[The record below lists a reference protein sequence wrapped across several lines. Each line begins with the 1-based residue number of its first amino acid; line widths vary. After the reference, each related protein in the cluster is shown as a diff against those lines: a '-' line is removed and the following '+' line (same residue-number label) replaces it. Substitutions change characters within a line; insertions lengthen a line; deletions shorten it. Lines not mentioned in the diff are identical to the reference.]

1 MIALLSGTVVHR
13 SGNLAEIA
21 CFGVGYE
28 VVLDPKA
35 PLPADGAVTLHVHHL
50 VREEA
55 QVLHAFLSREERDA
69 FRLLLGIQGIGP
81 STARAILGTMPLQE
95 LARIVAARDAK
106 ALAKV
111 PGIGPKTAE
120 KLLLDLRDKLE
131 RFAPAPPPAASQPGL
146 DSGGA
151 ADRIAVSLVRL
162 GYSRGDASRLAAE
175 AIRRRGEDASDGALV
190 REALQLALTMIE
202 KR

>member
-1 MIALLSGTVVHR
+1 MIALLSGTIVHR
-13 SGNLAEIA
+13 AGGLAEIA

-28 VVLDPKA
+28 VVLDSKA
-35 PLPADGAVTLHVHHL
+35 QLPADGGVTLHVHHI
-50 VREEA
+50 VREDA

-131 RFAPAPPPAASQPGL
+131 RFAPASPSPAALPGL
-146 DSGGA
+146 EPGGP
-151 ADRIAVSLVRL
+151 ADRIASALVKL
-162 GYSRGDASRLAAE
+162 GFYRGDATKIAAK
-175 AIRRRGEDASDGALV
+175 AIERRGAAAADEVLMRD
-190 REALQLALTMIE
+190 ALQLAPTMIE

>member
-13 SGNLAEIA
+13 AGGLAEIA

-35 PLPADGAVTLHVHHL
+35 QLPADGAVTLHVHHL
-50 VREEA
+50 VREDA

-106 ALAKV
+106 ALARV

-131 RFAPAPPPAASQPGL
+131 RFAPAPPAALPGL
-146 DSGGA
+146 EPAGP
-151 ADRIAVSLVRL
+151 ADRIASALVKL
-162 GYSRGDASRLAAE
+162 GFYRGDATKIAAK
-175 AIRRRGEDASDGALV
+175 AIERRGADAADEVLM
-190 REALQLALTMIE
+190 REALQLAPTMIE

>member
-81 STARAILGTMPLQE
+81 STARSILATMTLHQ
-95 LARIVAARDAK
+95 LATVVAARDAK

-120 KLLLDLRDKLE
+120 KLLLDLRGKLD
-131 RFAPAPPPAASQPGL
+131 RFAAAAPPAALPGL
-146 DSGGA
+146 EPGGP
-151 ADRIAVSLVRL
+151 ADRIAAALVKL
-162 GYSRGDASRLAAE
+162 GFFRADATKIAAK
-175 AIRRRGEDASDGALV
+175 AIERRGADAGDEVLM
-190 REALQLALTMIE
+190 REALQLAPTMIE
-202 KR
+202 GR